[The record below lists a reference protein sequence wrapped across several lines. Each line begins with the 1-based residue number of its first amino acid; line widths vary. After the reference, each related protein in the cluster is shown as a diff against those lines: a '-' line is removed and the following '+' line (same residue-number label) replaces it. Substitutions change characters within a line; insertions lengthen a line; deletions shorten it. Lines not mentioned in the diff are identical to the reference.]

1 MRRLLIVAAMMGL
14 GRAQA
19 HHPPDHVFGVWQW
32 PSHALPVMD
41 GDLSEWEVVPD
52 YLWLDPLTSLDD
64 SGYPLFQGAHGVTK
78 RMDGPEGDASDL
90 TVRLAVSWNDE
101 HDRLYFAQERHDDV
115 FDRDGAEPP
124 VTCGGD
130 DAVEIFLDA
139 DHGGE
144 REIYPSSDSA
154 TGRDVQI
161 GLWRWPPIGD
171 GFGAWNWMWTSSAT
185 WHDKEPYSCCPGSY
199 ILEGEHGT
207 EATLTTE
214 WWSVY
219 FNTLVHESPEESVI
233 APLSEGQ
240 IIGMAVSVCD
250 IDEPDRQGHNT
261 VWSTPT
267 RYPHWEGE
275 STLVS
280 DWLLLPLSDYWTS
293 IEHTSWGQIKA
304 SF

>member
-1 MRRLLIVAAMMGL
+1 MGRLLIVAAMMGL

-19 HHPPDHVFGVWQW
+19 HIPLDSVFGVWQW
-32 PSHALPVMD
+32 PSHTLPVMD

-52 YLWLDPLTSLDD
+52 YLWLDPLTSLAD
-64 SGYPLFQGAHGVTK
+64 SGYPLFQ
-78 RMDGPEGDASDL
+78 MDGPAGDASDL

-124 VTCGGD
+124 GICGGD

-144 REIYPSSDSA
+144 REIYSSSDEA

-171 GFGAWNWMWTSSAT
+171 GAHDWNWMWTSSAT

-207 EATLTTE
+207 EVTLTTE

-219 FNTLVHESPEESVI
+219 FNTLVHESPEESVV

-240 IIGMAVSVCD
+240 IIGMGVSICD

-261 VWSTPT
+261 VWIAPPP
-267 RYPHWEGE
+267 YPHWEGA
-275 STLVS
+275 TPVS
-280 DWLLLPLSDYWTS
+280 DWLLLPLDDHWTS

-304 SF
+304 SIQDLPE